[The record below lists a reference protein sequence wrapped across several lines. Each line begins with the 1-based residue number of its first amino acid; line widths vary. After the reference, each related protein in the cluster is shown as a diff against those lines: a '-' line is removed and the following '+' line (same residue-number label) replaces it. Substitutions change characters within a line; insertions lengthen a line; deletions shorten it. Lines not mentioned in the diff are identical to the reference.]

1 MNPQASLSLIFA
13 SSFALALSGA
23 MMPGPTLAVTI
34 RESARRGFWAGP
46 LITAGHGLVEV
57 LVVFAL
63 FAGLGKFFQERL
75 FIGTVGV
82 VGGAALVYMAV
93 GSFRELP
100 RLTLNFDGG
109 GGRGQSP
116 FKAGIITSV
125 TNPYFTVWWAT
136 AGLSGI
142 TLSSGAG
149 LLAPVSFFTGHI
161 LGDLAWY
168 AFVSALV
175 HHGRSV
181 LTDKRYRILAG
192 TMASILLGFGT
203 LFFFWGAMKL
213 AGV

>member
-1 MNPQASLSLIFA
+1 MNQPASLSLIFA

-46 LITAGHGLVEV
+46 LVTAGHGLVEI
-57 LVVFAL
+57 LVVVAI
-63 FAGLGKFFQERL
+63 FAGLGKFFQERY

-82 VGGAALVYMAV
+82 VGGAALVSMAV
-93 GSFRELP
+93 EGFRELP
-100 RLTLNFDGG
+100 RLTLSFADGDG
-109 GGRGQSP
+109 ISQSP
-116 FKAGIITSV
+116 FKAGIVTSV
-125 TNPYFTVWWAT
+125 TNPYFIVWWAT
-136 AGLSGI
+136 AGLSGL
-142 TLSSGAG
+142 TLASGAG
-149 LLAPVSFFTGHI
+149 VLAPFAFFAGHI

-175 HHGRSV
+175 HHGRSA

-192 TMASILLGFGT
+192 TMGAVLFAFGSI
-203 LFFFWGAMKL
+203 FFIWGGMKL